1 MVSDTIF
8 RFSGPP
14 SGKKWCRTPFISQKK
29 EGALKAPF
37 NCLPQL
43 LSRRAGG
50 TLISTGVAAEVPL

>member
-8 RFSGPP
+8 RVFRAAIRRKMVSDTIYFR
-14 SGKKWCRTPFISQKK
+14 KN

-50 TLISTGVAAEVPL
+50 TLVSTSGGRWKFR